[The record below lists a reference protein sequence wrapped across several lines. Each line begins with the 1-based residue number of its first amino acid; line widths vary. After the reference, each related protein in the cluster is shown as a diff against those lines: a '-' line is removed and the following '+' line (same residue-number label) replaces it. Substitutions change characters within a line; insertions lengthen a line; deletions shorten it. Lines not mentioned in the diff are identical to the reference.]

1 MIANPALRNMC
12 ELTINKPAE
21 SLSSTQCAAATRLL
35 QAHFAIASGES
46 TQARVALQH
55 ALAVCKLED
64 DTCLQLLNPK
74 LVKDLLHWSYKQGIE
89 MEFVHERIHAMQ
101 TTAVTSV
108 PVSVA
113 ESVPIR
119 IYCLGRFN
127 VQINNEL
134 VVQSSYGRNKPL
146 ELLKVLIALGGRQ
159 VSQENISE
167 ILWPEALGDG
177 AQRNFN
183 TTLHRLRKLLGYNQA
198 VVLKDTLLTLDNR
211 YVQVDLWEAERLLG
225 QLEQQLRHIH
235 ADETQLQSLSERLF
249 ALFRG
254 DFLGTEPDR
263 NWALLIKERLRNRML
278 KILQSLGKYWQA
290 HHQPDIAREIFE
302 RGLAIDPLHEVFYQH
317 LMQLHI
323 NRGHHSHAAAIYER
337 CRKVL
342 ASNLGVMPSGRTLS
356 LYRQTQSA

>member
-1 MIANPALRNMC
+1 MIANPVTLTMC
-12 ELTINKPAE
+12 EHKTTQPAQ
-21 SLSSTQCAAATRLL
+21 SVSPAQRTAATQLL

-46 TQARVALQH
+46 SQAREALQH
-55 ALAVCKLED
+55 ALALCKHED
-64 DTCLQLLNPK
+64 DSCLQLLNPDIIR
-74 LVKDLLHWSYKQGIE
+74 DLLHWSYKQGIE
-89 MEFVHERIHAMQ
+89 MEFVHQRIHAMQ
-101 TTAVTSV
+101 GASVTAV
-108 PVSVA
+108 PAAA
-113 ESVPIR
+113 ETVPIR

-127 VQINNEL
+127 VQINNEV

-159 VSQENISE
+159 VSQEHISE

-183 TTLHRLRKLLGYNQA
+183 TTLHRLRKLLGYSQA
-198 VVLKDTLLTLDNR
+198 IVLKDTLLTLDSH

-225 QLEQQLRHIH
+225 QLEQQLRHVH
-235 ADETQLQSLSERLF
+235 ADEAQLQSLSERLF
-249 ALFRG
+249 ALFHG
-254 DFLGTEPDR
+254 DFLATEPDR

-290 HHQPDIAREIFE
+290 HQQSDLAREIFE
-302 RGLAIDPLHEVFYQH
+302 RGLALDPLHEVFYQH

-337 CRKVL
+337 CRKML
-342 ASNLGVMPSGRTLS
+342 ATNLGVMPSGRTLS
-356 LYRQTQSA
+356 LYRQTQPA